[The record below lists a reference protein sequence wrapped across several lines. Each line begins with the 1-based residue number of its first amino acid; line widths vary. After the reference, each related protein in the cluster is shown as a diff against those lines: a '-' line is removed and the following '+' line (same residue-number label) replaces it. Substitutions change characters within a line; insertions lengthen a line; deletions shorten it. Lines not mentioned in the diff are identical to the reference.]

1 MTGREPM
8 KQRHMAHRRWES
20 ALRFLLFCALAG
32 PLWAEPHLAG
42 ENAADHLA
50 LLELTPQGIRVDL
63 EFDLAEFPGEA
74 LRKAMDR
81 NRDGRI
87 SSREVRSWLGRSVRR
102 LLPRLK
108 LLAGGKPLKL
118 RVLRK
123 GTRVVLGR
131 KETGPYPL
139 RYSVALFAA
148 LPKGPFPP
156 GEITFENHTFPSN
169 PGFIRAYLTP
179 PKGYRA
185 VADIPPS
192 VDLEKYEALNKRINK
207 KTGSAYA
214 LPRNQWPPQLRKIT
228 WRILKGSGEIAAK
241 APKKAGPGPAGPGT
255 KAPPKASNPINEKIR
270 RFFEE
275 AAQGRLSFLFLL
287 LAVIYGAGH
296 ALMPGH
302 GKAIT
307 GAFLVGHRG
316 RIRDAIL
323 LGLVVTFTHTF
334 VVFALGI
341 AADLYSESIEN
352 TPELRGA
359 ATRVLDMVSSSLIIA
374 IGLFLAWRFG
384 RSLWRQRK
392 GGPAHPHSHDHEHHH
407 HDHKHDH
414 DHGHPHEHTHPH
426 DHEHEHIHPHEHHH
440 GHSHEVPIDPKTG
453 RPKLWEVLWMGISG
467 GIVPCP
473 TGLVIVSLAF
483 RFHRPG
489 LGLLLVV
496 FFSLGMAAVLV
507 GIGVG
512 AVKGVNLVLTYGGK
526 KAERA
531 FQVLPLLSALFI
543 TGLGAF
549 LLWAALQV

>member
-1 MTGREPM
+1 M
-8 KQRHMAHRRWES
+8 KRSAGFRRVRG
-20 ALRFLLFCALAG
+20 AMGFLLLGALAG
-32 PLWAEPHLAG
+32 PLRAEPHLAG

-50 LLELTPQGIRVDL
+50 LLALTPKGIRIDL
-63 EFDLAEFPGEA
+63 VFDLAEFPAEA
-74 LRKAMDR
+74 LRKSMDR

-118 RVLRK
+118 RVLRE
-123 GTRVVLGR
+123 GTRVTLGR
-131 KETGPYPL
+131 RETGPYPL
-139 RYSVALFAA
+139 RYSVALFAP
-148 LPKGPFPP
+148 LPKGPYPP

-185 VADIPPS
+185 EADIPPS

-228 WRILKGSGEIAAK
+228 WRILPGGGEVAGTGREK
-241 APKKAGPGPAGPGT
+241 APKGAGPAS
-255 KAPPKASNPINEKIR
+255 KAPPRASNPINEKIR

-307 GAFLVGHRG
+307 GAFLVGHKG
-316 RIRDAIL
+316 RIRDAVL

-359 ATRVLDMVSSSLIIA
+359 ATRILDMVSSGLILG

-384 RSLWRQRK
+384 RALWRQRK
-392 GGPAHPHSHDHEHHH
+392 GGGPLLFHAHDHAHPHEH
-407 HDHKHDH
+407 HDHVHPHPHDH
-414 DHGHPHEHTHPH
+414 DHGHPHDHDHDHPH
-426 DHEHEHIHPHEHHH
+426 DHGHGHHH
-440 GHSHEVPIDPKTG
+440 GHSHEIPLDPKTG

-483 RFHRPG
+483 RFHLPG

-526 KAERA
+526 RAEKA

>member
-1 MTGREPM
+1 M
-8 KQRHMAHRRWES
+8 KNPKIPPCVLP
-20 ALRFLLFCALAG
+20 ALGIVLLGILAG
-32 PLWAEPHLAG
+32 PLPAVPHLAG

-50 LLELTPQGIRVDL
+50 LLSITPGGIRIEL
-63 EFDLAEFPGEA
+63 QYDLAEFPAEA
-74 LRKAMDR
+74 LRRAMDR

-87 SSREVRSWLGRSVRR
+87 SPREERSWLGRSVRR

-108 LLAGGKPLKL
+108 VLAGGKPLKL
-118 RVLRK
+118 RVLRE
-123 GTRVVLGR
+123 GTRVILGR
-131 KETGPYPL
+131 RETGPYPL
-139 RYSVALFAA
+139 RYSVSLLAP
-148 LPKGPFPP
+148 LPKEHFPP
-156 GEITFENHTFPSN
+156 GEVTFENHTFPSN

-179 PKGYRA
+179 PKGFRA

-228 WRILKGSGEIAAK
+228 WRVLPGNERLLPAAAK
-241 APKKAGPGPAGPGT
+241 PSPRAGAG
-255 KAPPKASNPINEKIR
+255 APPKASNPINEKIR
-270 RFFEE
+270 RFFEK
-275 AAQGRLSFLFLL
+275 AAQGNLSYLFLL
-287 LAVIYGAGH
+287 LAVLYGAGH

-307 GAFLVGHRG
+307 GAFLVGHKG
-316 RIRDAIL
+316 RIQDAVL
-323 LGLVVTFTHTF
+323 LGLTVTFTHTF

-359 ATRVLDMVSSSLIIA
+359 ATRVLEMVSSGLILA

-384 RSLWRQRK
+384 RGLLKK
-392 GGPAHPHSHDHEHHH
+392 GKARGAGLAGHAPHDHHHSHDHPHHHSHDHGHHSHDHEHDHEH
-407 HDHKHDH
+407 HDHDQ
-414 DHGHPHEHTHPH
+414 GHT
-426 DHEHEHIHPHEHHH
+426 HH
-440 GHSHEVPIDPKTG
+440 GHSHEVPLDPKTG
-453 RPKLWEVLWMGISG
+453 RPRLWEVLWMGISG

-526 KAERA
+526 KAEKA
-531 FQVLPLLSALFI
+531 FQVLPFLSALFI
-543 TGLGAF
+543 TGLGIF
-549 LLWAALQV
+549 LLWAALNT